1 MSVEYR
7 FVKVGGRDFYEDPLE
22 QLRCSYREIMSL
34 LNDDDTLLLCQ
45 QKFINGVKGLCE
57 TGTIKLA
64 DIRGDKGKSFCAIVS
79 CDESAVWRACFRVC
93 SD

>member
-1 MSVEYR
+1 MSIEYKL
-7 FVKVGGRDFYEDPLE
+7 VKVGDREFYEDPLE
-22 QLRCSYREIMSL
+22 QLKSSYYEIMRL

-45 QKFINGVKGLCE
+45 QKFIKGVKGLCE

-64 DIRGDKGKSFCAIVS
+64 DIRGDKGKFFCAIVS

-93 SD
+93 HD